1 MLCVTETPGP
11 GGSGETGKARTEPR
25 PVSTAAWAF
34 GRALR
39 QRRQAKGFA
48 LRELQKLAYVDK
60 SLISRVERGLT
71 PPSVEFAEACDRAL
85 DAGGTLVLL
94 AEAARAEPYV
104 HLPPPPSH
112 FVGRD
117 EHLLLLDE
125 TVFSGPSKV
134 VFVAGPPG
142 VGKTALV
149 LKWANRRQERF
160 DGVLWSDLRGYAAG
174 SPAQPAD
181 ILDDL
186 LRCVGVRPDR
196 IPAEEHMRLALLRG
210 LLRGQR
216 TLVVLDNAL
225 DSHQVRPVLPGTPD
239 TAVLITSRRRL
250 SGLVVGSGAVQVS
263 LEPLED
269 PEAAQLMADLIGDER
284 AAGDPEAVSRLVRLC
299 ASLPLAVNIAAE
311 RIATHPHQSIDELS
325 RELVAEGRRLELLAV
340 DDDAVGIRAAFSWS
354 YRALDTE
361 TARMFRLL
369 GLHPGPRF
377 TAGAA
382 AALSGLPEHEA
393 RRLVD
398 KLVQAYL
405 VQQIG
410 PQYYRFH
417 DLLRVY
423 AADEAAVDRWRHE
436 RQAAVSRLAHWY
448 LHAANA
454 ASWTLTPARDH
465 HVDLGP
471 PPHGVEPPRF
481 TTFDEAYIWCASEM
495 PSITGVAQLALD
507 HGLYEIG
514 WRLPVELFDYHLL
527 GRPWQTWISSHDVAI
542 ESAKAGGD
550 LGGLAWSAINLAEA
564 HRRRGDLDRAHE
576 LYSQAVELAD
586 EIGPNPSLGW
596 ALVGLGNIAHE
607 KEDYEE
613 AVRLVEQGLAVNA
626 EIRYQL
632 GEATARVHLGRAYR
646 GLGERDLALEHGLR
660 ALDVYAKDADQHGM
674 GFALV
679 PLARTCRRFGELEQ
693 ALGYCDQALTA
704 YRNCG
709 DIWGQADALDERGCA
724 LAELGRG
731 DQALAA
737 WRDALQLVMD
747 LDDRKASVLRGRI
760 EGAV

>member
-1 MLCVTETPGP
+1 MLLVTENSGSAR
-11 GGSGETGKARTEPR
+11 SGETGKARAEPR
-25 PVSTAAWAF
+25 PVSRAASTF

-39 QRRQAKGFA
+39 QRRQARGLA

-71 PPSVEFAEACDRAL
+71 PPSAEFAEACDRAL
-85 DAGGTLVLL
+85 GAGGTLIVL

-104 HLPPPPSH
+104 HLPPPPDH
-112 FVGRD
+112 FVGRE
-117 EHLLLLDE
+117 EHLALLDE
-125 TVFSGPSKV
+125 KVFTETAKV

-149 LKWANRRQERF
+149 LNWANRRQEEF
-160 DGVLWSDLRGYAAG
+160 DCVLWSDLRGYAAG

-196 IPAEEHMRLALLRG
+196 VPAEEHMRLALLRG

-225 DSHQVRPVLPGTPD
+225 DSPQVRPVLPGTPD
-239 TAVLITSRRRL
+239 TTVLITSRRRL

-263 LEPLED
+263 LEPLQD
-269 PEAAQLMADLIGDER
+269 LEATRLMADLIGDER
-284 AAGDPEAVSRLVRLC
+284 AAGDPEGVGRLVRLC
-299 ASLPLAVNIAAE
+299 AALPLAVNIAAE
-311 RIATHPHQSIDELS
+311 RVATHPHQSVGDLA

-340 DDDAVGIRAAFSWS
+340 DDDTVGVRAAFSWS
-354 YRALDTE
+354 YRALEAD

-382 AALSGLPEHEA
+382 AALAGLPEHDA
-393 RRLVD
+393 RRLLD
-398 KLVQAYL
+398 RLVQAHL
-405 VQQIG
+405 VQQVG
-410 PQYYRFH
+410 ARYYRFH

-423 AADEAAVDRWRHE
+423 AAEEANAERWRDE
-436 RQAAVSRLAHWY
+436 RQAAVSRLTHWY
-448 LHAANA
+448 LYAANA

-465 HVDLGP
+465 HIDLGP
-471 PPHGVEPPRF
+471 APDGVEPLRF
-481 TTFDEAYIWCASEM
+481 ATFDEAYIWCASEM
-495 PSITGVAQLALD
+495 PSITGVARLALD
-507 HGLYEIG
+507 HGLYEVG

-527 GRPWQTWISSHDVAI
+527 GRPWQTWISSHEVAI

-550 LGGLAWSAINLAEA
+550 LSGLAWSAINLAEA
-564 HRRRGDLDRAHE
+564 HRRRGDLDRARD
-576 LYSQAVELAD
+576 LFGQAVEISE
-586 EIGPNPSLGW
+586 EIGENPSLGW

-607 KEDYEE
+607 REDYAE
-613 AVRLVEQGLAVNA
+613 AVRLAEQSVEVNA
-626 EIRYQL
+626 RIGYQL

-646 GLGERDLALEHGLR
+646 DLGERDLALDHGLR
-660 ALDVYAKDADQHGM
+660 AFDAYAKDADQHGM

-679 PLARTCRRFGELEQ
+679 PLARTCRRFGDPGQ
-693 ALGYCDQALTA
+693 ALGYCEQALTA

-709 DIWGQADALDERGCA
+709 DVWGQADALDERGCA
-724 LAELGRG
+724 LAAQGHTDE
-731 DQALAA
+731 AMAA

-747 LDDRKASVLRGRI
+747 LDDRKANVLRGRL

>member
-1 MLCVTETPGP
+1 MTENSGSAR
-11 GGSGETGKARTEPR
+11 SGETGGAR
-25 PVSTAAWAF
+25 PVSMAASTF

-39 QRRQAKGFA
+39 QRRQARGLA
-48 LRELQKLAYVDK
+48 LRDLQKLAYVDK
-60 SLISRVERGLT
+60 SLISRVERGLA
-71 PPSVEFAEACDRAL
+71 PPSAEFAEACDRAL
-85 DAGGTLVLL
+85 GAGGALIVL

-104 HLPPPPSH
+104 HLPPPPDP
-112 FVGRD
+112 FVGRA
-117 EHLLLLDE
+117 EHLALLDE
-125 TVFSGPSKV
+125 KVFTEAAKV

-149 LKWANRRQERF
+149 LNWANRRQEEF
-160 DGVLWSDLRGYAAG
+160 DCVLWSDLRGYAAG

-196 IPAEEHMRLALLRG
+196 VPAEEHMRLALLRG

-225 DSHQVRPVLPGTPD
+225 DSQQVRPVLPGTPD
-239 TAVLITSRRRL
+239 TTVLITSRRRL
-250 SGLVVGSGAVQVS
+250 SGLVVGTGAVQVS
-263 LEPLED
+263 LEPLQD
-269 PEAAQLMADLIGDER
+269 LEAARLMADLIGDER
-284 AAGDPEAVSRLVRLC
+284 AAGDPEGVGRLVRLC
-299 ASLPLAVNIAAE
+299 AALPLAVSIAAE
-311 RIATHPHQSIDELS
+311 RVATHPHQSVGDLA

-340 DDDAVGIRAAFSWS
+340 DDDAVGVRAAFSWS
-354 YRALDTE
+354 YRALEAD

-382 AALSGLPEHEA
+382 AALAGLPDHDA
-393 RRLVD
+393 RQLLD
-398 KLVQAYL
+398 KLVHAHL

-410 PQYYRFH
+410 ARYYRFH

-423 AADEAAVDRWRHE
+423 AAEEAAAAQWREE
-436 RQAAVSRLAHWY
+436 RQAAVSRLTQWY
-448 LHAANA
+448 LYAANA

-465 HVDLGP
+465 HIDLGP
-471 PPHGVEPPRF
+471 APEGVEPLRF
-481 TTFDEAYIWCASEM
+481 ATFDEAYIWCASEM
-495 PSITGVAQLALD
+495 PSITGVARLALD

-527 GRPWQTWISSHDVAI
+527 GRPWQTWISSHEVAI
-542 ESAKAGGD
+542 ESAEAGGD

-564 HRRRGDLDRAHE
+564 HRRRGDLDRASE
-576 LYSQAVELAD
+576 LFGRAVELSEA
-586 EIGPNPSLGW
+586 IGENPSLGW

-607 KEDYEE
+607 RENYAE
-613 AVRLVEQGLAVNA
+613 AVRLAGQSVEVNVR
-626 EIRYQL
+626 IGYRL

-646 GLGERDLALEHGLR
+646 DLGERDLALEHGLR
-660 ALDVYAKDADQHGM
+660 AFDAYAKDADQHGM

-679 PLARTCRRFGELEQ
+679 PLARTCRRFGDLEQ
-693 ALGYCDQALTA
+693 ALGYCEQALTA

-709 DIWGQADALDERGCA
+709 DVWGQADALDERGCA
-724 LAELGRG
+724 LAARG
-731 DQALAA
+731 QPGEAMAV

-747 LDDRKASVLRGRI
+747 LDDRKASVLRGRL

>member
-1 MLCVTETPGP
+1 MLLVTENSGSARSGKT
-11 GGSGETGKARTEPR
+11 GGAR
-25 PVSTAAWAF
+25 PVSTAALTF

-39 QRRQAKGFA
+39 QRRQARGLA
-48 LRELQKLAYVDK
+48 LRDLQKLAYVDK

-71 PPSVEFAEACDRAL
+71 PPSAEFAEACDRAL
-85 DAGGTLVLL
+85 GAAGALIVL

-104 HLPPPPSH
+104 HLPPPPDH
-112 FVGRD
+112 FVGRA
-117 EHLLLLDE
+117 EHLALLDE
-125 TVFSGPSKV
+125 KVFTETAKV

-149 LKWANRRQERF
+149 LNWANRRQTEF
-160 DGVLWSDLRGYAAG
+160 DCVLWSDLRGYAAG

-196 IPAEEHMRLALLRG
+196 VPAEEHMRLALLRG

-239 TAVLITSRRRL
+239 TTVLITSRRRL
-250 SGLVVGSGAVQVS
+250 SGLVVGTGAVQVS

-269 PEAAQLMADLIGDER
+269 LEAARLMADLIGDER
-284 AAGDPEAVSRLVRLC
+284 AAGDPEGVGRLVRLC
-299 ASLPLAVNIAAE
+299 AALPLAVSIAAE
-311 RIATHPHQSIDELS
+311 RVATHPHQSVGDLA

-340 DDDAVGIRAAFSWS
+340 DDDAVGVRAAFSWS
-354 YRALDTE
+354 YRALEPD

-369 GLHPGPRF
+369 GLHPGPRYS
-377 TAGAA
+377 ADAA
-382 AALSGLPEHEA
+382 AALAGLPEHDA
-393 RRLVD
+393 LRLLD
-398 KLVQAYL
+398 KLVHAHL

-410 PQYYRFH
+410 ARYYRFH

-423 AADEAAVDRWRHE
+423 AAEEAAAARWRDE
-436 RQAAVSRLAHWY
+436 RQAAVSRLTHWY

-471 PPHGVEPPRF
+471 APEGVEPLRF
-481 TTFDEAYIWCASEM
+481 ATFDEAYIWCASEM
-495 PSITGVAQLALD
+495 PSITGVARLALD

-527 GRPWQTWISSHDVAI
+527 GRPWQTWISSHEVAI

-550 LGGLAWSAINLAEA
+550 LAGLAWSAINLAEA
-564 HRRRGDLDRAHE
+564 HRRRGDLDRARE
-576 LYSQAVELAD
+576 LFGQAVELSE
-586 EIGPNPSLGW
+586 EIGENPSLGW

-607 KEDYEE
+607 REDYAE
-613 AVRLVEQGLAVNA
+613 AVRLAGKSVEVNA
-626 EIRYQL
+626 RIGYRL

-646 GLGERDLALEHGLR
+646 DLGERDLALEHGRR
-660 ALDVYAKDADQHGM
+660 AFDAYAKDADQHGM

-679 PLARTCRRFGELEQ
+679 PLARTCRRFGDLEQ
-693 ALGYCDQALTA
+693 ALGYCEQALTA

-709 DIWGQADALDERGCA
+709 DVWGQADALDERGCA
-724 LAELGRG
+724 LAARGRT
-731 DQALAA
+731 DEAMAV

-747 LDDRKASVLRGRI
+747 LDDRKASVLRGRL

>member
-1 MLCVTETPGP
+1 MTENSGSAR
-11 GGSGETGKARTEPR
+11 SGETGKAR
-25 PVSTAAWAF
+25 PVSTAALTF

-39 QRRQAKGFA
+39 QRRQARGLA
-48 LRELQKLAYVDK
+48 LRDLQKLAYVDK

-71 PPSVEFAEACDRAL
+71 PPSAEFAEACDRAL
-85 DAGGTLVLL
+85 GAGGALIVL

-104 HLPPPPSH
+104 HLPPPPDH
-112 FVGRD
+112 FVGRA
-117 EHLLLLDE
+117 EHLALLDE
-125 TVFSGPSKV
+125 KVFTEAAKV

-149 LKWANRRQERF
+149 LNWANRRQEEF
-160 DGVLWSDLRGYAAG
+160 DCVLWSDLRGYAAG

-196 IPAEEHMRLALLRG
+196 VPAEEHMRLALLRG

-239 TAVLITSRRRL
+239 TTVLITSRRRL
-250 SGLVVGSGAVQVS
+250 SGLVVGTGAVQVS
-263 LEPLED
+263 LEPLQD
-269 PEAAQLMADLIGDER
+269 LEAARLMADLIGDER
-284 AAGDPEAVSRLVRLC
+284 AAGDPEGVGRLVRLC
-299 ASLPLAVNIAAE
+299 AALPLAVSIAAE
-311 RIATHPHQSIDELS
+311 RVATHPHQSVGDLA
-325 RELVAEGRRLELLAV
+325 RELVAEGQRLELLAV
-340 DDDAVGIRAAFSWS
+340 DDDAVGVRAAFSWS
-354 YRALDTE
+354 YRALEVD
-361 TARMFRLL
+361 TARLFRLL

-382 AALSGLPEHEA
+382 AALAGLPEHDA
-393 RRLVD
+393 RRLLD
-398 KLVQAYL
+398 KLVHAHL

-410 PQYYRFH
+410 ARYYRFH

-423 AADEAAVDRWRHE
+423 AAEEAAAAQWRDE
-436 RQAAVSRLAHWY
+436 RKAAVSRLTHWY
-448 LHAANA
+448 LYAANA

-465 HVDLGP
+465 HIDLGP
-471 PPHGVEPPRF
+471 APDGVEPLRF
-481 TTFDEAYIWCASEM
+481 ATFDEAYIWCASEM
-495 PSITGVAQLALD
+495 PSITGVARLALD

-527 GRPWQTWISSHDVAI
+527 GRPWQTWISSHEVAI
-542 ESAKAGGD
+542 ESAEAGGD

-564 HRRRGDLDRAHE
+564 HRRRGDLDRARD
-576 LYSQAVELAD
+576 LFGRAVELAE
-586 EIGPNPSLGW
+586 EIGENPSLGW

-607 KEDYEE
+607 REDYAE
-613 AVRLVEQGLAVNA
+613 AVRLAGQSVEVNA
-626 EIRYQL
+626 RIGYRL

-646 GLGERDLALEHGLR
+646 DLGERDLALDHGLR
-660 ALDVYAKDADQHGM
+660 AFDAYAKDADQHGM

-679 PLARTCRRFGELEQ
+679 PLARTCRRFGDLEQ
-693 ALGYCDQALTA
+693 ALGYCEQALTA

-709 DIWGQADALDERGCA
+709 DVWGQADALDERGCA
-724 LAELGRG
+724 LAARG
-731 DQALAA
+731 HTDEAMAV

-747 LDDRKASVLRGRI
+747 LDDRKASVLRGRL

>member
-1 MLCVTETPGP
+1 MLLVTENSGSAR
-11 GGSGETGKARTEPR
+11 SGETGKARAEPR
-25 PVSTAAWAF
+25 PVSTAASTF

-39 QRRQAKGFA
+39 QRRQACGLA

-71 PPSVEFAEACDRAL
+71 PPSAEFAEACDRAL
-85 DAGGTLVLL
+85 GAGGTLIVL

-104 HLPPPPSH
+104 HLPPPPDH
-112 FVGRD
+112 FVGRE
-117 EHLLLLDE
+117 EHLALLDE
-125 TVFSGPSKV
+125 KVFTETAKV

-149 LKWANRRQERF
+149 LNWANRRQEEF
-160 DGVLWSDLRGYAAG
+160 DCVLWSDLRGYAAG

-196 IPAEEHMRLALLRG
+196 VPAEEHMRLALLRG

-225 DSHQVRPVLPGTPD
+225 DSPQVRPVLPGTPD
-239 TAVLITSRRRL
+239 TTVLITSRRRL

-263 LEPLED
+263 LEPLREL
-269 PEAAQLMADLIGDER
+269 EATRLMADLIGDER
-284 AAGDPEAVSRLVRLC
+284 AAGDPEGVGRLVRLC
-299 ASLPLAVNIAAE
+299 AALPLAVNIAAE
-311 RIATHPHQSIDELS
+311 RVAGHPHQSVGDLA

-340 DDDAVGIRAAFSWS
+340 DDDTVGVRAAFSWS
-354 YRALDTE
+354 YRALEAD

-382 AALSGLPEHEA
+382 AALAGLPGHDA
-393 RRLVD
+393 RRLLD
-398 KLVQAYL
+398 RLVQAHL
-405 VQQIG
+405 VQQVG
-410 PQYYRFH
+410 AQYYRFH
-417 DLLRVY
+417 DLIRVY
-423 AADEAAVDRWRHE
+423 AAEEANAERLEDE
-436 RQAAVSRLAHWY
+436 RQTAVSRLTHWY
-448 LHAANA
+448 LYAANA

-465 HVDLGP
+465 HIDLGP
-471 PPHGVEPPRF
+471 APEGVEPLRF
-481 TTFDEAYIWCASEM
+481 ATFDEAYIWCASEM
-495 PSITGVAQLALD
+495 PSITGVARLALD
-507 HGLYEIG
+507 HGLYEVG

-527 GRPWQTWISSHDVAI
+527 GRPWQTWISSHEVAI

-564 HRRRGDLDRAHE
+564 HRRRGDLDRARD
-576 LYSQAVELAD
+576 LFGQAVEISE
-586 EIGPNPSLGW
+586 EIGENPSLGW

-607 KEDYEE
+607 REDYAE
-613 AVRLVEQGLAVNA
+613 AVRLAEQSVEVNA
-626 EIRYQL
+626 RIGYQL

-646 GLGERDLALEHGLR
+646 DLGERDLALDHGLR
-660 ALDVYAKDADQHGM
+660 AFDAYAKDADQHGM

-679 PLARTCRRFGELEQ
+679 PLARTCRRFGDLDQ
-693 ALGYCDQALTA
+693 ALGYCEQALTA

-709 DIWGQADALDERGCA
+709 DVWGQADALDERGCA
-724 LAELGRG
+724 LAAQGHT
-731 DQALAA
+731 DDAMAV

-747 LDDRKASVLRGRI
+747 LDDRKANVLRGRL

>member
-1 MLCVTETPGP
+1 MTENSGSAR
-11 GGSGETGKARTEPR
+11 SGETGKARAEPR
-25 PVSTAAWAF
+25 PVSTAASTF

-39 QRRQAKGFA
+39 QRRQACGLA

-71 PPSVEFAEACDRAL
+71 PPSAEFAEACDRAL
-85 DAGGTLVLL
+85 GAGGTLIVL

-104 HLPPPPSH
+104 HLPPPPDH
-112 FVGRD
+112 FVGRE
-117 EHLLLLDE
+117 EHLALLDE
-125 TVFSGPSKV
+125 KVFTETAKV

-149 LKWANRRQERF
+149 LNWANRRQEEF
-160 DGVLWSDLRGYAAG
+160 DCVLWSDLRGYAAG

-196 IPAEEHMRLALLRG
+196 VPAEEHMRLALLRG

-225 DSHQVRPVLPGTPD
+225 DSPQVRPVLPGTPD
-239 TAVLITSRRRL
+239 TTVLITSRRRL

-263 LEPLED
+263 LEPLREL
-269 PEAAQLMADLIGDER
+269 EATRLMADLIGDER
-284 AAGDPEAVSRLVRLC
+284 AAGDPEGVGRLVRLC
-299 ASLPLAVNIAAE
+299 AALPLAVNIAAE
-311 RIATHPHQSIDELS
+311 RVAGHPHQSVGDLA

-340 DDDAVGIRAAFSWS
+340 DDDTVGVRAAFSWS
-354 YRALDTE
+354 YRALEAD

-382 AALSGLPEHEA
+382 AALAGLPGHDA
-393 RRLVD
+393 RRLLD
-398 KLVQAYL
+398 RLVQAHL
-405 VQQIG
+405 VQQVG
-410 PQYYRFH
+410 AQYYRFH
-417 DLLRVY
+417 DLIRVY
-423 AADEAAVDRWRHE
+423 AAEEANAERLEDE
-436 RQAAVSRLAHWY
+436 RQAAVSRLTHWY
-448 LHAANA
+448 LYAANA

-465 HVDLGP
+465 HIDLGP
-471 PPHGVEPPRF
+471 APEGVEPLRF
-481 TTFDEAYIWCASEM
+481 ATFDEAYIWCASEM
-495 PSITGVAQLALD
+495 PSITGVARLALD
-507 HGLYEIG
+507 HGLYEVG

-527 GRPWQTWISSHDVAI
+527 GRPWQTWISSHEVAI

-564 HRRRGDLDRAHE
+564 HRRRGDLDRARD
-576 LYSQAVELAD
+576 LFGQAVEISE
-586 EIGPNPSLGW
+586 EIGENPSLGW

-607 KEDYEE
+607 REDYAE
-613 AVRLVEQGLAVNA
+613 AVRLAEQSVEVNA
-626 EIRYQL
+626 RIGYQL

-646 GLGERDLALEHGLR
+646 DLGERDLALDHGLR
-660 ALDVYAKDADQHGM
+660 AFDAYAKDADQHGM

-679 PLARTCRRFGELEQ
+679 PLARTCRRFGDLDQ
-693 ALGYCDQALTA
+693 ALGYCEQALTA

-709 DIWGQADALDERGCA
+709 DVWGQADALDERGCA
-724 LAELGRG
+724 LAAQGHT
-731 DQALAA
+731 DDAMAV

-747 LDDRKASVLRGRI
+747 LDDRKANVLRGRL

>member
-1 MLCVTETPGP
+1 MLLVTENS
-11 GGSGETGKARTEPR
+11 GSARSGDTGKARAEPR
-25 PVSTAAWAF
+25 AVSTAASTF

-39 QRRQAKGFA
+39 QRRQACGLA

-71 PPSVEFAEACDRAL
+71 PPSAEFAEACDRAL
-85 DAGGTLVLL
+85 GAGGTLIVL

-104 HLPPPPSH
+104 HLPPPPDH
-112 FVGRD
+112 FVGRE
-117 EHLLLLDE
+117 EHLALLDE
-125 TVFSGPSKV
+125 KVFTETAKV

-149 LKWANRRQERF
+149 LNWANRRQEEF
-160 DGVLWSDLRGYAAG
+160 DCVLWSDLRGYAAG

-196 IPAEEHMRLALLRG
+196 VPAEEHMRLALLRG

-225 DSHQVRPVLPGTPD
+225 DSPQVRPVLPGTPD
-239 TAVLITSRRRL
+239 TTVLITSRRRL

-263 LEPLED
+263 LEPLREL
-269 PEAAQLMADLIGDER
+269 EATRLMADLIGDER
-284 AAGDPEAVSRLVRLC
+284 AAGDPEGVGRLVRLC
-299 ASLPLAVNIAAE
+299 AALPLAVNIAAE
-311 RIATHPHQSIDELS
+311 RVATHPHQSVGDLA

-340 DDDAVGIRAAFSWS
+340 DDDTVGVRAAFSWS
-354 YRALDTE
+354 YRALEAD

-377 TAGAA
+377 TAEAA
-382 AALSGLPEHEA
+382 AALAGLPGNDA
-393 RRLVD
+393 RRLLD
-398 KLVQAYL
+398 RLVQAHL
-405 VQQIG
+405 VQQVG
-410 PQYYRFH
+410 AQYYRFH
-417 DLLRVY
+417 DLIRVY
-423 AADEAAVDRWRHE
+423 AAEEANAERLEDE
-436 RQAAVSRLAHWY
+436 RQAAVSRLTHWY
-448 LHAANA
+448 LYAANA

-465 HVDLGP
+465 HIDLGP
-471 PPHGVEPPRF
+471 APEGVEPLRF
-481 TTFDEAYIWCASEM
+481 ATFDEAYIWCASEM
-495 PSITGVAQLALD
+495 PSITGVARLALD
-507 HGLYEIG
+507 HGLYEVG

-527 GRPWQTWISSHDVAI
+527 GRPWQTWISSHEVAI

-564 HRRRGDLDRAHE
+564 HRRRGDLGRARE
-576 LYSQAVELAD
+576 LFGQAVEISE
-586 EIGPNPSLGW
+586 EIGENPSLGW

-607 KEDYEE
+607 REDYAE
-613 AVRLVEQGLAVNA
+613 AVRLAEQSVEVNA
-626 EIRYQL
+626 RIGYQL

-646 GLGERDLALEHGLR
+646 DLGERDLALDHGLR
-660 ALDVYAKDADQHGM
+660 AFDAYAKDADQHGM

-679 PLARTCRRFGELEQ
+679 PLARTCRRFGDLDQ
-693 ALGYCDQALTA
+693 ALGYCEQALTA

-709 DIWGQADALDERGCA
+709 DVWGQADALDERGCA
-724 LAELGRG
+724 LAAQGHTDE
-731 DQALAA
+731 AMAV

-747 LDDRKASVLRGRI
+747 LDDRKATVLRGRL

>member
-1 MLCVTETPGP
+1 MLLVTENSGSAR
-11 GGSGETGKARTEPR
+11 SGETGKAR
-25 PVSTAAWAF
+25 PVSTAALTF

-39 QRRQAKGFA
+39 QRRQARGLA
-48 LRELQKLAYVDK
+48 LRELQKTAYVDK

-71 PPSVEFAEACDRAL
+71 PPSAEFAEACDRAL
-85 DAGGTLVLL
+85 DAGGALIVL

-104 HLPPPPSH
+104 HLPPAPDH
-112 FVGRD
+112 FVGRA
-117 EHLLLLDE
+117 EQLALLDE
-125 TVFSGPSKV
+125 KIFTEAAKV

-149 LKWANRRQERF
+149 LNWANRRQEEF
-160 DGVLWSDLRGYAAG
+160 DCVLWSDLRGYAAG

-196 IPAEEHMRLALLRG
+196 VPAEEHMRLALLRG

-239 TAVLITSRRRL
+239 TTVLITSRRRL
-250 SGLVVGSGAVQVS
+250 SGLVVGTGAVQVS
-263 LEPLED
+263 LEPLQD
-269 PEAAQLMADLIGDER
+269 LEAARLMADLIGDER
-284 AAGDPEAVSRLVRLC
+284 AAGDPEGVGRLVRLC
-299 ASLPLAVNIAAE
+299 AALPLAVNIAAE
-311 RIATHPHQSIDELS
+311 RVATHPHQSVGDLA

-340 DDDAVGIRAAFSWS
+340 DDDAVGVRAAFSWS
-354 YRALDTE
+354 YRALETD

-382 AALSGLPEHEA
+382 AALAGLPEHDA
-393 RRLVD
+393 RRLLD
-398 KLVQAYL
+398 KLVHAHL
-405 VQQIG
+405 VQQVG
-410 PQYYRFH
+410 ARYYRFH

-423 AADEAAVDRWRHE
+423 AAEEAAAARWRDE
-436 RQAAVSRLAHWY
+436 REAAVSRLTHWY
-448 LHAANA
+448 LYAANA

-465 HVDLGP
+465 HIDLGP
-471 PPHGVEPPRF
+471 APEGVEPLRF
-481 TTFDEAYIWCASEM
+481 ATFDEAYIWCASEM
-495 PSITGVAQLALD
+495 PSITGVARLALD

-527 GRPWQTWISSHDVAI
+527 GRPWQTWISSHEVAI
-542 ESAKAGGD
+542 ESAEAGGD

-564 HRRRGDLDRAHE
+564 HRRRGDLDRARE
-576 LYSQAVELAD
+576 LFGRAVELSE
-586 EIGPNPSLGW
+586 EIGENPSLGW

-607 KEDYEE
+607 REDYAE
-613 AVRLVEQGLAVNA
+613 AVRLVEQSVEVNA
-626 EIRYQL
+626 RIGYRL

-646 GLGERDLALEHGLR
+646 DLGERDLALDHGLR
-660 ALDVYAKDADQHGM
+660 AFDAYAKDADQHGM

-679 PLARTCRRFGELEQ
+679 PLARTCRRFGDLEQ
-693 ALGYCDQALTA
+693 ALGYCEQALTA

-709 DIWGQADALDERGCA
+709 DVWGQADALDERGCA
-724 LAELGRG
+724 LAAQGHADE
-731 DQALAA
+731 AMAV

-747 LDDRKASVLRGRI
+747 LDDRKASVLRGRL

>member
-1 MLCVTETPGP
+1 MTENSGSAR
-11 GGSGETGKARTEPR
+11 SGETGKARAEPR
-25 PVSTAAWAF
+25 PVSTAASTF

-39 QRRQAKGFA
+39 QRRQACGLA

-71 PPSVEFAEACDRAL
+71 PPSAEFAEACDRAL
-85 DAGGTLVLL
+85 GAGGTLIVL

-104 HLPPPPSH
+104 HLPPPPDH
-112 FVGRD
+112 FVGRE
-117 EHLLLLDE
+117 EHLALLDE
-125 TVFSGPSKV
+125 KVFTETAKV

-149 LKWANRRQERF
+149 LNWANRRQEEF
-160 DGVLWSDLRGYAAG
+160 DCVLWSDLRGYAAG

-196 IPAEEHMRLALLRG
+196 VPAEEHMRLALLRG

-225 DSHQVRPVLPGTPD
+225 DSPQVRPVLPGTPD
-239 TAVLITSRRRL
+239 TTVLITSRRRL

-263 LEPLED
+263 LEPLREL
-269 PEAAQLMADLIGDER
+269 EATRLMADLIGDER
-284 AAGDPEAVSRLVRLC
+284 AAGDPEGVGRLVRLC
-299 ASLPLAVNIAAE
+299 AALPLAVNIAAE
-311 RIATHPHQSIDELS
+311 RVAGHPHQSVGDLA

-340 DDDAVGIRAAFSWS
+340 DDDTVGVRAAFSWS
-354 YRALDTE
+354 YRALEAD

-382 AALSGLPEHEA
+382 AALAGLPGHDA
-393 RRLVD
+393 RRLLD
-398 KLVQAYL
+398 RLVQAHL
-405 VQQIG
+405 VQQVG
-410 PQYYRFH
+410 AQYYRFH
-417 DLLRVY
+417 DLIRVY
-423 AADEAAVDRWRHE
+423 AAEEANAERLEDE
-436 RQAAVSRLAHWY
+436 RQTAVSRLTHWY
-448 LHAANA
+448 LYAANA

-465 HVDLGP
+465 HIDLGP
-471 PPHGVEPPRF
+471 APEGVEPLRF
-481 TTFDEAYIWCASEM
+481 ATFDEAYIWCASEM
-495 PSITGVAQLALD
+495 PSITGVARLALD
-507 HGLYEIG
+507 HGLYEVG

-527 GRPWQTWISSHDVAI
+527 GRPWQTWISSHEVAI

-564 HRRRGDLDRAHE
+564 HRRRGDLDRARD
-576 LYSQAVELAD
+576 LFGQAVEISE
-586 EIGPNPSLGW
+586 EIGENPSLGW

-607 KEDYEE
+607 REDYAE
-613 AVRLVEQGLAVNA
+613 AVRLAEQSVEVNA
-626 EIRYQL
+626 RIGYQL

-646 GLGERDLALEHGLR
+646 DLGERDLALDHGLR
-660 ALDVYAKDADQHGM
+660 AFDAYAKDADQHGM

-679 PLARTCRRFGELEQ
+679 PLARTCRRFGDLDQ
-693 ALGYCDQALTA
+693 ALGYCEQALTA

-709 DIWGQADALDERGCA
+709 DVWGQADALDERGCA
-724 LAELGRG
+724 LAAQGHT
-731 DQALAA
+731 DDAMAV

-747 LDDRKASVLRGRI
+747 LDDRKANVLRGRL